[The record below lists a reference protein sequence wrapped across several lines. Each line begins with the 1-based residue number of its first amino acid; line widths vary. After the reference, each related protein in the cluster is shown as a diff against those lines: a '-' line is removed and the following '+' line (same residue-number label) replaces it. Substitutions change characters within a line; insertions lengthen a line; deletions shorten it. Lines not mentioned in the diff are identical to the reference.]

1 MTIITAKLLGN
12 PMIYK
17 NNKQIIF
24 PYKKAEALFYY
35 MLIEKRVS
43 RDILVNL
50 FWGTVTEEV
59 AKKNLRNA
67 VYMIK
72 KAFDE
77 DVLLSPQRAIITLNP
92 EICFQIDL
100 EKFIQSKEKDFLG
113 NYGGDFLEGFFVK
126 DAEAFEEWMLDLR
139 DRYKDLYV
147 YKLHQET
154 NIAYENQDYKKVEAH
169 CKSLIGMDEFDERA
183 YRQLMM
189 IYKEQGKYNQ
199 GIDVYNKLV
208 DLLKKELAI
217 TPDMKTIKLWEELV
231 KEKSQKEIID
241 KKQHK
246 DFFYG
251 RKKELQLLERDYQR
265 FIKNQRGR
273 SFFIIGEAGIGK
285 SKLLETFLK
294 DHDINEEQFFFTY
307 CYQAEENYSL
317 KPWNI
322 IFSKISNVIE
332 KNAIEIPVLLKNIA
346 SYMFPAFAT
355 HSEVYTMNPVENLDF
370 LKYQV
375 IENNLIEI
383 LERMARYKKIILIF
397 EDLQWADAM
406 SLTLLKN
413 LILHNRNNAIMIIG
427 TCRNEYRKKL
437 DGFLTELGA
446 YELIEKLELKRF
458 NKDEA
463 IDFAAK
469 LLPNHSFNQQIK
481 DLIYRETEGNP
492 FFLKELLNSIQENKK
507 GIQITA
513 KMEDIIRAR
522 FLSISEEGKKILNIV
537 SVFFDAASFEYLQK
551 LSGKSDMELM
561 DIIEELQDKHILKE
575 MVGIEDIELIFTHQK
590 LREYLYMNLSLS
602 RKKVLHERIG
612 SLIEGKLKK
621 TKSDMLLY
629 SKLIYHFSCAG
640 NWIAALKYS
649 IKNLEEYLY
658 FNHEIF
664 PVINSEGNSIE
675 AYLYLTQD
683 QVKIKLKEIEELL
696 QKVKGENRDNS
707 ELRKLEMA
715 YLHMEGRLCIRKGN
729 YDKGIHLIREVIDK
743 SSEEK
748 EYALTL
754 KAYRQMIYYCVN
766 TQNTFLMAELIEKAL
781 EIAGKQE
788 DKEELGILYR
798 LKGLLKIMEG
808 KYEEGEEILKNA
820 ILIFNTLPQ
829 PEKYLLNIA
838 AAYNYIGESK
848 RHNQKFQE
856 AIDYYKKAIAMC
868 QEKKVLRGLAIFQTN
883 IGLAFY
889 AMGEDEKAKIYF
901 NRALKIY
908 KKLDSLWGRSIVFGH
923 LSLILIKEGKYQE
936 ALQYLLK
943 AEGDA
948 QKLKSPYETAL
959 VLRVKAEIS
968 KKMKKDETLN
978 KIFIPHINEE
988 VEVYCREGIDIL
1000 KELKGYYE
1008 INLFKQLIKS

>member
-17 NNKQIIF
+17 NNKQITF

-35 MLIEKRVS
+35 LLIEKRVS

-67 VYMIK
+67 VYMVK

-77 DVLLSPQRAIITLNP
+77 DVLLSPQRSMIILNP
-92 EICFQIDL
+92 DISFQIDT
-100 EKFIQSKEKDFLG
+100 EKFIQSKEKIPLK
-113 NYGGDFLEGFFVK
+113 NYVGDFLEGFFVK
-126 DAEAFEEWMLDLR
+126 DAEGFEGWMLDLR
-139 DRYKDLYV
+139 DKYKDVYV
-147 YKLHQET
+147 YKLHHEVE
-154 NIAYENQDYKKVEAH
+154 ISYENNEYKKAEKH
-169 CKSLIGMDEFDERA
+169 CKTLINIDEFDEKA
-183 YRQLMM
+183 YRQLMI
-189 IYKEQGKYNQ
+189 IYQAQGKYNQ
-199 GIDVYNKLV
+199 GIDIYNRLV
-208 DLLKKELAI
+208 EILKKELAI
-217 TPDMKTIKLWEELV
+217 TPDMKTIKLAEELI
-231 KEKSQKEIID
+231 KEKSQKETTD
-241 KKQHK
+241 KKQYK

-251 RKKELQLLERDYQR
+251 RKKELQLLEKDYQN
-265 FIKNQRGR
+265 FINDQGCK
-273 SFFIIGEAGIGK
+273 SFFVIGEAGIGK
-285 SKLLETFLK
+285 SKLLEVFLK
-294 DHDINEEQFFFTY
+294 AHDINEDQIFFTY
-307 CYQAEENYSL
+307 CYQAEENYLL

-322 IFSKISNVIE
+322 IFSKLSNVIE
-332 KNAIEIPVLLKNIA
+332 KNDIEIPILQKNIA
-346 SYMFPAFAT
+346 SYMFPAFSNHNNVST
-355 HSEVYTMNPVENLDF
+355 INSVENLDF

-375 IENNLIEI
+375 MENNMIDI
-383 LERMARYKKIILIF
+383 LERMAKYKKNILIF
-397 EDLQWADAM
+397 EDLQWADSM
-406 SLTLLKN
+406 SITLLKN
-413 LILHNRNNAIMIIG
+413 LILHNRNNSIMIFG

-437 DGFLTELGA
+437 DDFSTELGA
-446 YELIEKLELKRF
+446 HDLIYKLELRRF
-458 NKDEA
+458 NKDEM
-463 IDFAAK
+463 IDFSIQ
-469 LLPNHSFNQQIK
+469 LMPNYPFNQQIRE
-481 DLIYRETEGNP
+481 LIYRETEGNP
-492 FFLKELLNSIQENKK
+492 FFLKELLNNIQENRK

-522 FLSISEEGKKILNIV
+522 FLNVSEEGKKILNII
-537 SVFFDAASFEYLQK
+537 SVFFDGAPFKYLQEI
-551 LSGKSDMELM
+551 SDKSDMELM
-561 DIIEELQDKHILKE
+561 DIIEELQDRDILKE
-575 MVGIEDIELIFTHQK
+575 MMGIEDVELIFTHQK
-590 LREYLYMNLSLS
+590 LREYLYMQLSLS

-621 TKSDMLLY
+621 VKSDMLLY
-629 SKLIYHFSCAG
+629 SKLIYHFSNAG

-664 PVINSEGNSIE
+664 PVINSEGNSAE

-683 QVKIKLKEIEELL
+683 QAKTKIKEIEALL
-696 QKVKGENRDNS
+696 QKVKGENHGNS

-715 YLHMEGRLCIRKGN
+715 YLHMEGRLCIRQGN
-729 YDKGIHLIREVIDK
+729 YDKGMHIIREIIDK
-743 SSEEK
+743 SLEEK
-748 EYALTL
+748 EYTLAL
-754 KAYRQMIYYCVN
+754 KGYRQMIYYCIN
-766 TQNTFLMAELIEKAL
+766 TQNIVLMVELIEKAL
-781 EIAGKQE
+781 EIAEKQE
-788 DKEELGILYR
+788 DKEEIGILYR
-798 LKGLLKIMEG
+798 LKGLLKIIEG
-808 KYEEGEEILKNA
+808 EYEEGEEILKNA

-856 AIDYYKKAIAMC
+856 AIDYYKKAIAIC
-868 QEKKVLRGLAIFQTN
+868 QEKKILRGLAIFQTN
-883 IGLAFY
+883 TGLAFH
-889 AMGEDEKAKIYF
+889 AMGEDEKAKSYF
-901 NRALKIY
+901 NKALKIY
-908 KKLDSLWGRSIVFGH
+908 KKLDSLWGRSIAFGH

-968 KKMKKDETLN
+968 KQMKRDEVLN
-978 KIFIPHINEE
+978 KVFFLYINKG

-1008 INLFKQLIKS
+1008 INLFKQLIES